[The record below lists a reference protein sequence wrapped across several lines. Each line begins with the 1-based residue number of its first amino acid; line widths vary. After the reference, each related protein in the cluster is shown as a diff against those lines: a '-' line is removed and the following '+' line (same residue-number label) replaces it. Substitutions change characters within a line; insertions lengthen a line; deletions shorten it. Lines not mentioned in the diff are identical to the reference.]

1 MPKLEKRIKPKLLR
15 EQKTEALLLFIRT
28 TLESFFLEIDEK
40 NTYAYLSVKEDTI
53 EINLIIKKL
62 FSNLEKT
69 IISTHQLNEILLKA
83 QYDNRYKLLLKQE
96 DALITYYDV
105 ITKTL
110 GNNLSN
116 GDKWIPELLI
126 LILLSEWLLEEEKS
140 SYLYPY
146 LEEIDYINLIS
157 KYDLAKKNLE
167 EEKKEIIN
175 NMYRLS
181 SKLVKQLKTFKYR
194 LPKKRK
200 KR

>member
-1 MPKLEKRIKPKLLR
+1 M
-15 EQKTEALLLFIRT
+15 
-28 TLESFFLEIDEK
+28 
-40 NTYAYLSVKEDTI
+40 KEDTI

-62 FSNLEKT
+62 LSNLEKT

-96 DALITYYDV
+96 DALITYFDV

-116 GDKWIPELLI
+116 GYKWIPELLV
-126 LILLSEWLLEEEKS
+126 LILLSEWL
-140 SYLYPY
+140 
-146 LEEIDYINLIS
+146 
-157 KYDLAKKNLE
+157 LE